1 MRRARLMPWVMLLAI
16 GAAALTGSARRQE
29 GDEPP
34 QEAPVLVVGRSGVV
48 GLQQR
53 LEALD
58 PSRPMDY
65 FMLAEEAAY
74 ELPFAEGQQLARH
87 LLVLAYELDRSSPP
101 RRPGFG
107 RSVCLALADLAT
119 RPLERRWLLAMAS
132 LEEGGPGSGID
143 WRIDEELSLGSD
155 TGPYDM
161 AVAYGWYRGEEFRR
175 ARELLARNDGVALLR
190 RVGFDREE
198 AQLMVQRFRAEL
210 EARPSCPQC
219 RNERV
224 VRKPGDGR
232 PTLDLCSMCRGN
244 PGPRLSAD
252 AFIQTVRME
261 ALLLRASPRSWAAQS
276 MIDGGQPLRDVDPG
290 ELAAFFK
297 VDPARSVWR
306 GPEVIDE
313 TMRPEDRWTG
323 GRWVA
328 ADDAGG

>member
-1 MRRARLMPWVMLLAI
+1 MPLVLLAAI
-16 GAAALTGSARRQE
+16 GAAALTGSARQE
-29 GDEPP
+29 VSEPP
-34 QEAPVLVVGRSGVV
+34 PAAPALVVGRSGVV

-65 FMLAEEAAY
+65 FTLAEEVAY

-87 LLVLAYELDRSSPP
+87 LLVLAYELDRKSPP

-107 RSVCLALADLAT
+107 RSACLALADLAT

-161 AVAYGWYRGEEFRR
+161 AVAYGWFRSEEFRR
-175 ARELLARNDGVALLR
+175 ARELLARNDGIALLR
-190 RVGFDREE
+190 RAGFDKDE
-198 AQLMVQRFRAEL
+198 AQLMMQRFRAEL

-232 PTLDLCSMCRGN
+232 PTLDLCSICRGN

-252 AFIQTVRME
+252 AFIQTVRLE
-261 ALLLRASPRSWAAQS
+261 ALLLRATPRSWAAQS

-297 VDPARSVWR
+297 VDTTRALWR
-306 GPEVIDE
+306 GPETVDE
-313 TMRPEDRWTG
+313 TMRPEDRWTA
-323 GRWVA
+323 GRWVTAEEA
-328 ADDAGG
+328 AG